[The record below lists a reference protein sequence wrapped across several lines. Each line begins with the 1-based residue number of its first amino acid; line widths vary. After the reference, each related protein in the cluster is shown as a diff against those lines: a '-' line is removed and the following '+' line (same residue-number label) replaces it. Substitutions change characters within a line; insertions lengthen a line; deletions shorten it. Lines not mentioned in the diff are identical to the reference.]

1 MPARVA
7 GGRVRHQAPAY
18 GPVRSVP
25 VTLATL
31 ATLCGRL
38 PGPARLGILYR
49 RPART
54 PGKPIVR
61 VGTLRDRVAALR
73 PERCH
78 PGCMSLLLPGPAAP
92 DGSTP
97 AMRAAALIRVR
108 MQACGLGMPGPKAAW
123 LDQAG
128 WTVARY
134 AEVGRIL
141 DRAAAV
147 HGADVEPRWVSFV
160 EAAEETGVHRMTW
173 AEGVPW
179 LEVLAVEPVQ
189 YLSQTLVRRSNERE
203 VFGYVGMVEDLR
215 FAWTGI

>member
-38 PGPARLGILYR
+38 PGPARLGFLNR

-54 PGKPIVR
+54 PGNPIVP
-61 VGTLRDRVAALR
+61 VVTLRDRVAALR
-73 PERCH
+73 PERCR

-97 AMRAAALIRVR
+97 AMRAAALSRAR
-108 MQACGLGMPGPKAAW
+108 MQVCGLGMPGPKAAW

-134 AEVGRIL
+134 ADVGRIL

-147 HGADVEPRWVSFV
+147 HGADVEPRRVPLV
-160 EAAEETGVHRMTW
+160 EAAEETVVRRVPWAGV
-173 AEGVPW
+173 VPW
-179 LEVLAVEPVQ
+179 L
-189 YLSQTLVRRSNERE
+189 
-203 VFGYVGMVEDLR
+203 
-215 FAWTGI
+215 